1 MISFKKK
8 LQSLVEQLPDEPVA
22 MLEFDQLDK
31 LSSVL
36 ATVLDKVTAVYD
48 AESLSKLDD
57 FDLEYFINGLYQA
70 INIQHNWVEA
80 NKNLLTPEKLEENT
94 HQLIT
99 RQNLQIERLNQA
111 LANAKA
117 KMPQILQQQQ
127 LLKEQNAKNAEELAR
142 FEEEEKRLNEL
153 LNNQEQLVQR
163 KQDLEETKTAV
174 EAGKLEDLA
183 REVTTLE
190 GQFAEANQKR
200 QECLEKQNQYAQE
213 LQLAINQTE
222 TLNNASHVL
231 QQMKTQLEHHQ
242 EQLRKDYA
250 AQAENLK
257 IQVAFNQQNGGLA
270 TDSVA
275 QKLEKAQQL
284 LVEVE
289 EQIKAKLL

>member
-8 LQSLVEQLPDEPVA
+8 LQTLVEQLPDEPVA

-31 LSSVL
+31 LSNVL
-36 ATVLDKVTAVYD
+36 ATVLDKIALVYD
-48 AESLSKLDD
+48 TESLGKLDD
-57 FDLEYFINGLYQA
+57 FDLEYYINGLYQA
-70 INIQHNWVEA
+70 INILHNWVEA

-99 RQNLQIERLNQA
+99 RQNLQIENLNRA
-111 LANAKA
+111 LSNAKA
-117 KMPQILQQQQ
+117 KMPQILEQQQ
-127 LLKEQNAKNAEELAR
+127 LLKEQNTQNAEELAR

-153 LNNQEQLVQR
+153 LNNREHLEQR

-174 EAGKLEDLA
+174 EAGNLEGLA
-183 REVTTLE
+183 QEVTTLE

-200 QECLEKQNQYAQE
+200 QECLDKQTQYTKE
-213 LQLAINQTE
+213 LQTAIDQTE

-242 EQLRKDYA
+242 EQLRKDYGT
-250 AQAENLK
+250 QAENLK
-257 IQVAFNQQNGGLA
+257 IYVEFNQQNGGLA

-275 QKLEKAQQL
+275 QKLQKAQQL
-284 LVEVE
+284 LAEVDE
-289 EQIKAKLL
+289 EIKAKLS